1 MDRYELA
8 RSFSLERFE
17 RAVLSCRDVAE
28 LQNLCIKLQATVQGQ
43 RSVYEAMLRDFGKLP
58 PA

>member
-8 RSFSLERFE
+8 RSFSLEKFE
-17 RAVLSCRDVAE
+17 RAILGCRDVAE
-28 LQNLCIKLQATVQGQ
+28 LQNLCIKLHSTVQSQ
-43 RSVYEAMLRDFGKLP
+43 RTVYESMLRDFGKLP